1 MKTLRLM
8 RSSKRASMS
17 LAESLSLCSGS
28 GDPEFPLVADALKA
42 ELFPLRSRLKMEG
55 SDADL
60 DVELLGGANVLPE
73 ALLPEETEAGMEEV
87 AAAATAAAAS
97 VDEDFSLERSRSQKR
112 WNFERGFGLDASVG
126 SVALRL

>member
-1 MKTLRLM
+1 M

-87 AAAATAAAAS
+87 AAAAAAAAAAAS

>member
-1 MKTLRLM
+1 M

-28 GDPEFPLVADALKA
+28 GDPELPLVADALEA
-42 ELFPLRSRLKMEG
+42 ELFAPRSRLKMEG

-73 ALLPEETEAGMEEV
+73 DAEAGMEEV
-87 AAAATAAAAS
+87 AAG
-97 VDEDFSLERSRSQKR
+97 VKEDFSLERSRSQKR
-112 WNFERGFGLDASVG
+112 WNFERGFGLDASAG
-126 SVALRL
+126 SVALRLWCDACWWFATGSGVQRL

>member
-1 MKTLRLM
+1 M

-87 AAAATAAAAS
+87 AAAAAAAAAS

>member
-1 MKTLRLM
+1 M

-28 GDPEFPLVADALKA
+28 GDPELPLVADALEA
-42 ELFPLRSRLKMEG
+42 ELFAPRSRLKMEG

-73 ALLPEETEAGMEEV
+73 DAEAGMEEV
-87 AAAATAAAAS
+87 AAG
-97 VDEDFSLERSRSQKR
+97 VKEDFSLERSRSQKR
-112 WNFERGFGLDASVG
+112 WNFERGFGLDASAG